1 MKKMK
6 STVGDFDFSFLK
18 KSNDLN
24 NSFEHYENKGP
35 KRTIQNLFSSTGQAK
50 RPKLES
56 SKSANRTD
64 YRTT

>member
-35 KRTIQNLFSSTGQAK
+35 KRTIQNLSSTGQAK
-50 RPKLES
+50 RSKLES